1 MPEESNRKA
10 MRLILGISIS
20 KVMEEDIK
28 NSNVREWFGNAEKIE
43 DVWRRRKLLLV
54 GRIARLHRSVHPLQM
69 LTITKVG
76 NRRRAMPFHTI
87 RDDFV
92 DNIKTIIPTLDYRGN
107 A

>member
-1 MPEESNRKA
+1 MPEEFNRKA
-10 MRLILGISIS
+10 MRLIVGISIS
-20 KVMEEDIK
+20 KVMDEDIK
-28 NSNVREWFGNAEKIE
+28 NSNVREWFGNSEKIE
-43 DVWRRRKLLLV
+43 DIWRRRKLLRV

-69 LTITKVG
+69 LTVTEVG
-76 NRRRAMPFHTI
+76 NRRRARPFRTI